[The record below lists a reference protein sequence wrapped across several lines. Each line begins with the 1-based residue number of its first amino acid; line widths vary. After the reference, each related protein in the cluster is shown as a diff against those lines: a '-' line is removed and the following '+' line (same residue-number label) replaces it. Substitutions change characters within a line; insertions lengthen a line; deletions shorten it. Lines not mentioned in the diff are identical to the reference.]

1 MIEYV
6 LAIGVHIG
14 TFHSNIDTGYTPN
27 NANPGIYMETRDNIM
42 FGAYYNS
49 DRKSTIYVGKAL
61 HYGQASVMI
70 GVATGYNKPL
80 VPAIIPAYNVPLAK
94 DFSGKIWYVPK
105 VASGAEAVHFSI
117 ELRYK

>member
-1 MIEYV
+1 MLLTV
-6 LAIGVHIG
+6 AAIGIHLG
-14 TFHSNIDTGYTPN
+14 TYHSNITPGYSPN
-27 NANPGIYMETRDNIM
+27 DVNPGVYVETRDNYM
-42 FGAYYNS
+42 AGMYYNS

-105 VASGAEAVHFSI
+105 INSGAEAVHFSI
-117 ELRYK
+117 EWRM

>member
-1 MIEYV
+1 MFSTI
-6 LAIGVHIG
+6 LAIGVHLG
-14 TFHSNIDTGYTPN
+14 TVHTNVNSDYSPN
-27 NANPGIYMETRDNIM
+27 NTNPGLYVETADNFM
-42 FGAYYNS
+42 LGMYYNS

-117 ELRYK
+117 EWRM

>member
-1 MIEYV
+1 MFSTI
-6 LAIGVHIG
+6 LAIGVHLG
-14 TFHSNIDTGYTPN
+14 TAHSNMDVGYRPN
-27 NANPGIYMETRDNIM
+27 DVNPGVYVESTSNYIA
-42 FGAYYNS
+42 GVYYNS
-49 DRKSTIYVGKAL
+49 DRKSTVYVGKAL

-105 VASGAEAVHFSI
+105 VDTGAEAVHFSI